1 MEAQVS
7 IKSGESYHI
16 SGSATRGE
24 SYRISGSVTRGES
37 YRISGSFNNKG
48 LAQNLKEFWASFLQK
63 NTRGY
68 ETSRS
73 WCISSGLL
81 NEKQG
86 AGSKPNPYI
95 LITYY
100 L

>member
-16 SGSATRGE
+16 SGSA
-24 SYRISGSVTRGES
+24 TRGES

-100 L
+100 LVTAFKTSNQ

>member
-16 SGSATRGE
+16 SGSA
-24 SYRISGSVTRGES
+24 TRGES

-63 NTRGY
+63 IR
-68 ETSRS
+68 E
-73 WCISSGLL
+73 
-81 NEKQG
+81 
-86 AGSKPNPYI
+86 AMKPLAVGVSPWVY
-95 LITYY
+95 
-100 L
+100 

>member
-24 SYRISGSVTRGES
+24 SYRISGS
-37 YRISGSFNNKG
+37 FNNKG
-48 LAQNLKEFWASFLQK
+48 LAQNLKEFWVSFLQK

>member
-16 SGSATRGE
+16 SGSATRGA